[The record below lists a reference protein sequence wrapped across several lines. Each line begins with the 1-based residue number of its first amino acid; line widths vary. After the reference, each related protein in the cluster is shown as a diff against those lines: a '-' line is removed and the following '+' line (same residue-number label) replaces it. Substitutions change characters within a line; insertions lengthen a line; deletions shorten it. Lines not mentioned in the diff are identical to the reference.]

1 MQCIKAGDKY
11 YKYTNGTHGELYA
24 ITNDNGSVKLYKK
37 PVVKKVEMD
46 DYLEAELEKE
56 LGNIPKM
63 KGK

>member
-1 MQCIKAGDKY
+1 MQCIKVGDKY
-11 YKYTNGTHGELYA
+11 YKYTNGERGELYA

-37 PVVKKVEMD
+37 PVIKKVEMD
-46 DYLEAELEKE
+46 EDLDELEKE